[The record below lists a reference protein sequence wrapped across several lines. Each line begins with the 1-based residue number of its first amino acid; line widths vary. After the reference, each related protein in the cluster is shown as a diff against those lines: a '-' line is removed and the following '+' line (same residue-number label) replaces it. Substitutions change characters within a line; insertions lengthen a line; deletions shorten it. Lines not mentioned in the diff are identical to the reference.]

1 MIQVA
6 SASLWLLF
14 GCNGSAPDT
23 GTHTGD
29 THETEQELTQA
40 ELSQATGL
48 SPMPSLPADPTNAWA
63 DVPEAAHLGQ
73 FLFFDTRLSGTGE
86 FSCATCHDP
95 AHGFSDEKQLSEAAG
110 TTARH
115 APSALN
121 SAFQDFLFWDGRADT
136 LWCQA
141 LGPLED
147 SGEQATTRL
156 AVAHLVTE
164 DADLSV
170 AYAQVFGAVPDLSD
184 TARFPAE
191 GKPVAGEPD
200 HPHAVAW
207 AFMTTEDQEIVN
219 EVFVH
224 VGKAI
229 AAYERKLIREDAP
242 FDAWIAEVEDGQPE
256 SELISREAKA
266 GLSLFLGEGNCILCH
281 SGPLF
286 SNKAFHN
293 IGLEDRD
300 WLTPFDNGRFNGISS
315 LLDNPFNGSGRF
327 SDDVEAGSLKIDHL
341 VQGIE
346 QLGAYKTPSLR
357 NLPDTAP
364 YMHGGHFETL
374 TEVVESYSKL
384 EELPSVGHRE
394 QFMEPLDW
402 DDNEIASMV
411 AFLES
416 LQGAPLDAAL
426 NGPPD
431 SPIPLGDSD

>member
-1 MIQVA
+1 MV

-14 GCNGSAPDT
+14 SCNGGAPD
-23 GTHTGD
+23 TGD
-29 THETEQELTQA
+29 THEAEQELTQA

-48 SPMPSLPADPTNAWA
+48 SPLPALPADPTNAWA
-63 DVPEAAHLGQ
+63 DVPGAAHLGQ

-95 AHGFSDEKQLSEAAG
+95 EHGFSDEKQLSEATG
-110 TTARH
+110 TTGRH
-115 APSALN
+115 APTALN
-121 SAFQDFLFWDGRADT
+121 SAFQDFLFWDGRADS

-147 SGEQATTRL
+147 AGEQATTRL
-156 AVAHLVTE
+156 AVAQLGTE
-164 DADLSV
+164 DADLSM
-170 AYAQVFGAVPDLSD
+170 AYAQVFGAAPDLSD

-207 AFMTTEDQEIVN
+207 ASMTTDDQEIVN
-219 EVFVH
+219 EIFVH

-229 AAYERKLIREDAP
+229 AAYERKLIRGDAP
-242 FDAWIAEVEDGQPE
+242 FDAWVAEAGAGNPE
-256 SELISREAKA
+256 SNLVSKEAKA

-293 IGLEDRD
+293 IGLADRD

-315 LLDNPFNGSGRF
+315 LLDNPFNGRGRF
-327 SDDVEAGSLKIDHL
+327 SDDTEAGSLKIDHL

-374 TEVVESYSKL
+374 TEVVESYSGL
-384 EELPSVGHRE
+384 QELPSVGHRE
-394 QFMEPLDW
+394 QFMETLDW

-431 SPIPLGDSD
+431 SPIPPGESD